1 MKKTYIEPTSVVLNI
16 HTEQCLLSLSMNIS
30 ESAGT
35 EQLSGGRGWDS
46 SDWSLGDEE

>member
-30 ESAGT
+30 ESEGT
-35 EQLSGGRGWDS
+35 EQLSGERGWDS
-46 SDWSLGDEE
+46 SDWSLDDEE